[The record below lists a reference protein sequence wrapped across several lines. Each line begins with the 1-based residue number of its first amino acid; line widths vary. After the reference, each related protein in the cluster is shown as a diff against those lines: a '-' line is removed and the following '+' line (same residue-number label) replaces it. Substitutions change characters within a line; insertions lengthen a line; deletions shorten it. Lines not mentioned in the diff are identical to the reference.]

1 MDLLKQELQRKRR
14 FLESEFSGRKAL
26 RQSEIHHL
34 EIQKLREKMF
44 QQAQSKKSTSPTPT
58 PTPSP
63 PQPNSN
69 THTQSAKEDP
79 TLPRDEV
86 IRRLRILKQPVTL
99 FGEDDIARFKRLQSV
114 IESGALEIDAEEI
127 GDGQTNDFLRDIYE
141 LRKRQKAAIRNSGE
155 GANEEMNKE
164 VPFEDLCDEDK
175 IKVFFKR
182 LLDEWGKEVEE
193 MPETERRT
201 AKGKSVVATY
211 KQCARYLDPLFKMC
225 KKKALPDDVRGALLN
240 VVNCCVRRDYLS
252 AMDHYIRLAIGN
264 SPWPIGVTMV
274 GIHERSAR
282 EKICTSSVAHI
293 MNDETTRKYL
303 QSVKRLMT
311 FCQRKYPTNPS
322 RSVEFNSLA
331 NGSDLQSLL
340 AEQSRMKEGREERLR
355 LVEAV

>member
-58 PTPSP
+58 PSP

-69 THTQSAKEDP
+69 TRTQSAKEDP

-182 LLDEWGKEVEE
+182 FVDNY
-193 MPETERRT
+193 
-201 AKGKSVVATY
+201 S
-211 KQCARYLDPLFKMC
+211 
-225 KKKALPDDVRGALLN
+225 
-240 VVNCCVRRDYLS
+240 
-252 AMDHYIRLAIGN
+252 
-264 SPWPIGVTMV
+264 
-274 GIHERSAR
+274 
-282 EKICTSSVAHI
+282 
-293 MNDETTRKYL
+293 
-303 QSVKRLMT
+303 
-311 FCQRKYPTNPS
+311 
-322 RSVEFNSLA
+322 
-331 NGSDLQSLL
+331 
-340 AEQSRMKEGREERLR
+340 R
-355 LVEAV
+355 LVPSQCIIWV

>member
-26 RQSEIHHL
+26 RQSEIHQL

-44 QQAQSKKSTSPTPT
+44 QQAQSKKSTSPSPA
-58 PTPSP
+58 PSP
-63 PQPNSN
+63 SQPNSIS
-69 THTQSAKEDP
+69 HTQSLKEDP

-155 GANEEMNKE
+155 GTNGGGLGEKEEINKE

-182 LLDEWGKEVEE
+182 FVDNY
-193 MPETERRT
+193 
-201 AKGKSVVATY
+201 S
-211 KQCARYLDPLFKMC
+211 
-225 KKKALPDDVRGALLN
+225 
-240 VVNCCVRRDYLS
+240 
-252 AMDHYIRLAIGN
+252 
-264 SPWPIGVTMV
+264 
-274 GIHERSAR
+274 
-282 EKICTSSVAHI
+282 
-293 MNDETTRKYL
+293 
-303 QSVKRLMT
+303 
-311 FCQRKYPTNPS
+311 
-322 RSVEFNSLA
+322 
-331 NGSDLQSLL
+331 
-340 AEQSRMKEGREERLR
+340 R
-355 LVEAV
+355 LVPSQCIIWF